1 MSYCGVAPLAA
12 RPAIL
17 VIGIRGGTPA
27 DPVTGAAPT
36 LVAGNAAAAGLAAAG
51 TAVQACGTDNGPIE
65 TALPMP
71 ADTAAPPPPKAGAEP
86 NAVKASPPV
95 IPEPAALTPEAVT
108 AVVEPIDFAI
118 EFSEFIAVMGV
129 VAKYA
134 AFRSGI
140 ASVFNALTADSGDGE
155 DDVDARL
162 CVSGLVAVGGSVNG
176 VNVEAAPAA
185 PAYPYIAAAF
195 WAHIS
200 P

>member
-1 MSYCGVAPLAA
+1 M
-12 RPAIL
+12 
-17 VIGIRGGTPA
+17 
-27 DPVTGAAPT
+27 
-36 LVAGNAAAAGLAAAG
+36 
-51 TAVQACGTDNGPIE
+51 
-65 TALPMP
+65 
-71 ADTAAPPPPKAGAEP
+71 
-86 NAVKASPPV
+86 
-95 IPEPAALTPEAVT
+95 PEPAALTPEAVA

-140 ASVFNALTADSGDGE
+140 ASVFNAFTADIGDVE
-155 DDVDARL
+155 DDDARL
-162 CVSGLVAVGGSVNG
+162 CASGLVVVGGWVNG

-185 PAYPYIAAAF
+185 PAYPYIAAAS